1 MAIKEAYLSQLG
13 RNYKVS
19 DHFTLGEIASRDGA
33 DKVLYDTDL
42 LDMWENVRFLLGGD
56 GVCALKPNS
65 WYRTPAHNRAQGGAS
80 NSQHIYGTAAD
91 MVVYQNGK
99 IVDARLICC
108 LLQDLGFP
116 GVAYISP
123 RAVHSDNRASGTYR
137 GDERKGYRDNVEDF
151 YEYFGIKKEQVQA
164 LIVNKP
170 AESEEEMI
178 YKDIT
183 EVPEWGQASVQLR
196 LDHGWSDCKD
206 IEHSLL
212 RSWVTLDKENPYI
225 ADMEDVKKHAE
236 WAIPEVQRL
245 FDMSKLK
252 GTGAEPIAMRLNELR
267 VCIINNR

>member
-1 MAIKEAYLSQLG
+1 MAIKTAYLSQLG

-19 DHFTLGEIASRDGA
+19 DHFTLGEIASKDGA

-42 LDMWENVRFLLGGD
+42 LDMWEDVRFLLGGD

-108 LLQDLGFP
+108 LLQDLEFP
-116 GVAYISP
+116 GVAYISEN
-123 RAVHSDNRASGTYR
+123 AVHSDNRPKGEYR
-137 GDERKGYRDNVEDF
+137 GDERKGYRGNVTDF
-151 YEYFGIKKEQVQA
+151 YKYFGIKKEQVQA

-170 AESEEEMI
+170 AESEEEEMI

-196 LDHGWSDCKD
+196 LDHGWTDGKNLTESMV
-206 IEHSLL
+206 
-212 RSWVTLDKENPYI
+212 RNWVVEDRENPYI
-225 ADMEDVKKHAE
+225 KDIGDVPT
-236 WAIPEVQRL
+236 WAVPEVQAL
-245 FDMSKLK
+245 IDAGKIK
-252 GTGAEPIAMRLNELR
+252 GNGVEQIGKRWQVIES
-267 VCIINNR
+267 VIIGNR